1 MHCTRLGWCLKA
13 LTSAVIG
20 LSYFVSFCHLIASAC
35 WHPIVHI
42 SVISFLCFC
51 PVGYFVCR
59 IKKTLH
65 VVKRHVTHM
74 LFLDNQSNENISTS
88 LFLSLM
94 ECSRWSLCHPSSGAS
109 EGHSLPWRIFRRLIL
124 WILNCSDQQSASV
137 RLSSSQHTT
146 NPVCTWNI
154 NVTGL
159 SPTMCSKQS
168 MCQRDANLATH
179 WSSVHNVKTVF
190 LLDKNPSSSSEDFVI
205 LREGL
210 LNL

>member
-1 MHCTRLGWCLKA
+1 MFKSFNICSHWSFVFCEFLSSYCISLLAPHCAHIRYFLPLFLSCRLFCLQD
-13 LTSAVIG
+13 
-20 LSYFVSFCHLIASAC
+20 
-35 WHPIVHI
+35 
-42 SVISFLCFC
+42 
-51 PVGYFVCR
+51 
-59 IKKTLH
+59 KKTLH